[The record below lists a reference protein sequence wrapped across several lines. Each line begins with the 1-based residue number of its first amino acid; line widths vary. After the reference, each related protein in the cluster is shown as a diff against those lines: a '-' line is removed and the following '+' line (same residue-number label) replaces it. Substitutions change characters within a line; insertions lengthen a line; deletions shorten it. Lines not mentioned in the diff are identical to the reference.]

1 MKDIKNI
8 IIQNLNDF
16 QKNLVKEAM
25 SYTGQSTASKAIF
38 QVLSEH
44 VEVKK
49 ELFVLKSKQVKVDV
63 ELRLIH
69 GKLDKMITKEVI

>member
-16 QKNLVKEAM
+16 QKGLVHQAM
-25 SYTGQSTASKAIF
+25 ACTGQGAASKAIF

-44 VEVKK
+44 MEVKK

-69 GKLDKMITKEVI
+69 GKLDKMITKETI